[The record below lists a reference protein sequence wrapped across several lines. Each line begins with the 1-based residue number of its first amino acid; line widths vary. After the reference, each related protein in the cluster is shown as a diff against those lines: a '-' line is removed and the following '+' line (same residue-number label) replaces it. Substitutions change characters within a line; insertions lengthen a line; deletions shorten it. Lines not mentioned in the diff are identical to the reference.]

1 MRLALL
7 PLLLTVVFP
16 LANLNSLTLIQ
27 GASQAS
33 RQALVDSIRERG
45 QQDAKAGKT
54 QANAQDLNLLFGK
67 DAERE
72 AVSLREVVDIY
83 DNAYSTAKTSQSFWD
98 SFLPKVGWVAA
109 IIMFLL
115 LIAQEVI
122 KKTISARLEPV
133 GDKLYRRI
141 AGYRLFQRKSLRKY
155 RKALIEKYRFFRVTF
170 RPNRDLDMT
179 RIYVPLKVKG
189 ASDSEQVDDLNA
201 INKYKRAVIIGA
213 PGSGK
218 SMLLKRVALLYATAS
233 YSGDLVPIFFDLR
246 RLNGA
251 DKPVVEHLVDIFA
264 FNKFPDAQNF
274 IISSL
279 EQGKLLLLLDGLD
292 EVNSIKRQLE
302 VDKIIDFLSQY
313 ADCNVL
319 ITCRTAVYKNDFAG
333 AVESILEI
341 VEFTDQQ
348 IQKFLGSW
356 PNIPEG
362 KSVDELMITLRERP
376 RIMALARNPLL
387 LTIIA
392 FLYTDMEEFVLP
404 FSRTEFYTQAV
415 DVLLQQLKGQLN
427 TYRVAPKLLVLEQ
440 LALFNQERGVKNQS
454 DRLSLDEKT
463 VISQINLSLPSLNL
477 GPKDAIPLLK
487 EIVER
492 SGLLLEIDG
501 GTRYQFSHLTL
512 QEYFAASALRGD
524 GDKLSQFYLNDPD
537 AWRET
542 VKLWCGLP
550 HDSTKLIETINK
562 LDPVTAFDCL
572 ADAQKIEHS
581 MVDRLIKSFKPKLY
595 EVNGDSD
602 AVIRAFASVA
612 SGPSQRSQAVF
623 TFLMDSFD
631 SAKDDVE
638 REQAAA
644 ALSLTNKPAAVQRLA
659 AYASNSRIL
668 ASLARMGDLAANAL
682 TKQAQAGDISA
693 LTALNAIGTPKA
705 AANIAPLLWNENKHI
720 SRLSAF
726 YLAGLFRQNGTVE
739 ALRDCKLPVKETESG
754 WERSV
759 WKPFNE
765 PSDSP
770 VSVIAARIAFLLN
783 NEPLPSPLPQ
793 SAALDRRIIIP
804 VIVSH
809 FERTRGYPPPP
820 ETLFTNEEIRAVQAF
835 VRVEQ
840 VPVAPVRNVA
850 PTPAEKIDETVIPL
864 FGLLDP
870 ITRFIL
876 SRQLF
881 HSPRT
886 VTIKHWVNVLRP
898 SEYDFSKSR
907 LFVGMLIVAGIFSL
921 MSVAEA
927 LIWMGT
933 STSLISW
940 GNLIAVL
947 MLILLG
953 SLWLRLLRRRDYP
966 FFVKRFGAIFNAPED
981 IQNAN
986 MLSDD
991 DWTTQGENVL
1001 SIVWYFYT
1009 LCLTPS
1015 ILFFGSSFMYRFLSP
1030 PYILAVWVCAF
1041 SILSFLRWEGIK
1053 REREVLNPVAGIL
1066 DVSPDKIAKFS
1077 STLSAQSIPIRMQ
1090 VK

>member
-1 MRLALL
+1 MRLALI
-7 PLLLTVVFP
+7 PFLLTVVFP
-16 LANLNSLTLIQ
+16 LAHLNSVTFAQ
-27 GASQAS
+27 GPSPTS

-83 DNAYSTAKTSQSFWD
+83 DNAYSTAKNSQSFWD
-98 SFLPKVGWVAA
+98 SFLPKVGWIAA

-122 KKTISARLEPV
+122 KKTVSARLEPV
-133 GDKLYRRI
+133 GDRLYRRI

-155 RKALIEKYRFFRVTF
+155 RKALIEKYRFFQVTF

-189 ASDSEQVDDLNA
+189 AGDSEQVDDLGA
-201 INKYKRAVIIGA
+201 VHKYKRAMIIGA

-233 YSGDLVPIFFDLR
+233 YSGDLVPVFFDLR

-264 FNKFPDAQNF
+264 FNKFPGAQNF

-279 EQGKLLLLLDGLD
+279 EQGKLLLLFDGLD

-313 ADCNVL
+313 ADCNAL
-319 ITCRTAVYKNDFAG
+319 ISCRTAVYKNDFAE
-333 AVESILEI
+333 ASESILEI

-362 KSVDELMITLRERP
+362 KSVDELMLTLRERP

-427 TYRVAPKLLVLEQ
+427 TYRVAPKLLILEQ
-440 LALFNQERGVKNQS
+440 LALFNQERGVNNQS
-454 DRLSLDEKT
+454 DRLSLDERT

-477 GPKDAIPLLK
+477 EPKDAVPLLK

-524 GDKLSQFYLNDPD
+524 GDKLSQFYVNDPD

-550 HDSTKLIETINK
+550 HDSTKLIETINE

-572 ADAQKIEHS
+572 ADTQKIEHT

-595 EVNGDSD
+595 EVNGDND

-623 TFLMDSFD
+623 TFLMDAFD

-659 AYASNSRIL
+659 AHASNSRIL

-682 TKQAQAGDISA
+682 TKQAQGGDLSA

-705 AANIAPLLWNENKHI
+705 AANMAPLLWNENRHI

-726 YLAGLFRQNGTVE
+726 YLASLFRQSGTVE
-739 ALRDCKLPVKETESG
+739 TLRDCKLPIKETESG
-754 WERSV
+754 WERFV

-765 PSDSP
+765 PPDSP
-770 VSVIAARIAFLLN
+770 VPVIAGRIAFLLN
-783 NEPLPSPLPQ
+783 NDPLSSPLPQ
-793 SAALDRRIIIP
+793 SELDRRIIIP
-804 VIVSH
+804 LIVSH

-835 VRVEQ
+835 VRSER
-840 VPVAPVRNVA
+840 VPVAPFRNVA
-850 PTPAEKIDETVIPL
+850 PTPTGKIDERVIPL

-881 HSPRT
+881 HSPRA

-921 MSVAEA
+921 ISVAEA
-927 LIWMGT
+927 FIWIGR

-953 SLWLRLLRRRDYP
+953 ISWPRLLRRRHYP
-966 FFVKRFGAIFNAPED
+966 FYVKRFGAILSAKED

-986 MLSDD
+986 MLSDN
-991 DWTTQGENVL
+991 DWTSQGENVL

-1015 ILFFGSSFMYRFLSP
+1015 VLFFASSFMYRFLSP
-1030 PYILAVWVCAF
+1030 PYILGVWICAF
-1041 SILSFLRWEGIK
+1041 SILGFLRWQGIK

-1066 DVSPDKIAKFS
+1066 DVSQNNIAKFS
-1077 STLSAQSIPIRMQ
+1077 STLSAQSITIRLQ
-1090 VK
+1090 VT